1 MNRTLTR
8 RMAFIEQF
16 DLMVGIDLAK
26 GKNDAIIIDRRL
38 AKHGRFQFA
47 HSQEEYDKLKCWLKR
62 GRAGI
67 EQPRILV
74 SMEPTNDYWQWL
86 AAFFEEEGIA
96 YRLVNPFTVKK
107 SREGS
112 QLDYAKDDQRDAFV
126 IARLLCEGKFT
137 ETQLQPEPY
146 AQMRQYEQSRWKL
159 RESMRQHKTMLRQ
172 QVERLFPEL
181 RLIFKDFTGKTI
193 TALLQS
199 HADPHK
205 IATMSWE
212 TFESGVRQDFVGS
225 QLMVKKLRQVYEVAP
240 YSIGLQPGNALQH
253 LIRQE
258 TAMMQFQQQQLAS
271 LEAELLTYFYTLPIA
286 PYLLSLG
293 LGELTTALVVAEL
306 GELNRFRSPKQL
318 VKLAGIQPTPN
329 SSGQQRRRKTPMSHK
344 GRVRLR
350 TDLFFA
356 TMRLLRTD
364 EAFQSRRD
372 KFINRQSNP
381 LKRIEAVGA
390 LMNKLLHLIWVVY
403 RQETMYDPHRF
414 MAA

>member
-1 MNRTLTR
+1 MP
-8 RMAFIEQF
+8 I
-16 DLMVGIDLAK
+16 
-26 GKNDAIIIDRRL
+26 
-38 AKHGRFQFA
+38 
-47 HSQEEYDKLKCWLKR
+47 
-62 GRAGI
+62 
-67 EQPRILV
+67 
-74 SMEPTNDYWQWL
+74 
-86 AAFFEEEGIA
+86 
-96 YRLVNPFTVKK
+96 
-107 SREGS
+107 
-112 QLDYAKDDQRDAFV
+112 
-126 IARLLCEGKFT
+126 
-137 ETQLQPEPY
+137 
-146 AQMRQYEQSRWKL
+146 
-159 RESMRQHKTMLRQ
+159 
-172 QVERLFPEL
+172 
-181 RLIFKDFTGKTI
+181 
-193 TALLQS
+193 
-199 HADPHK
+199 DPHK

-350 TDLFFA
+350 TYLFFA

>member
-16 DLMVGIDLAK
+16 DFHVGIDLAK
-26 GKNDAIIIDRRL
+26 GKNDAVIIDRRL
-38 AKHGRFQFA
+38 TKHGRFQFS
-47 HSQEEYDKLKCWLKR
+47 HNQEDYNKLGRWLKR
-62 GRAGI
+62 SRAGI
-67 EQPRILV
+67 KQPRILV

-86 AAFFEEEGIA
+86 AAYFEKEGIA

-112 QLDYAKDDQRDAFV
+112 QLDYAKDDKRDAFV
-126 IARLLCEGKFT
+126 IARLQCEGKFT

-159 RESMRQHKTMLRQ
+159 RESMRQNKTMLRQ

-181 RLIFKDFTGKTI
+181 RFIFKDFTGKTI
-193 TALLQS
+193 TALLQN

-205 IATMSWE
+205 IATMCWE
-212 TFESGVRQDFVGS
+212 TFEVNVRKDLVGR
-225 QLMVKKLRQVYEVAP
+225 QLMVKKLRQVYEIAP
-240 YSIGLQPGNALQH
+240 DSIGLQPGNALQH
-253 LIRQE
+253 LIRQQLA
-258 TAMMQFQQQQLAS
+258 TMQFQEQQLAS
-271 LEAELLTYFYTLPIA
+271 LEAELLASFYTLPTA

-293 LGELTTALVVAEL
+293 LGELTTAMVAAEL
-306 GELNRFRSPKQL
+306 GDLNRFRSPKQL

-329 SSGQQRRRKTPMSHK
+329 SSGQQQRRKTPMSHK

-350 TDLFFA
+350 TYLFFG
-356 TMRLLRTD
+356 TMRLIRWD
-364 EAFQSRRD
+364 DAFQARQQLL
-372 KFINRQSNP
+372 INRQSNP

-390 LMNKLLHLIWVVY
+390 LMNKLLHLIWAVY
-403 RQETMYDPHRF
+403 RQEMMYDPNRF
-414 MAA
+414 MAV